1 MVEPLKSHE
10 FDNIRDMLESVCGI
24 VLKNDQ
30 DYLVETRLSELAN
43 EIGVTDFGAL
53 YRKVTADESL
63 LARVVDAMTT
73 NETLWFRD
81 DSCWKTL
88 GEKIIPDLINKI
100 KKDQATVR
108 IWSAASSTGQEPYS
122 LSILIDELTQ
132 QFGNQGL
139 SSKFQIIATDIS
151 PTVLEMAKKARY
163 DQFTIGRGLSKVR
176 LEKYFTQG
184 KNHWEL
190 KPEIQSRVEFRK
202 FNLLESFFL
211 LGKFDLVLCRNVA
224 IYFSSDFKQ
233 DLFQKISSALNSD
246 GLMILG
252 ATESLFGLKTNFESL
267 SFETG
272 MYHKVKN

>member
-1 MVEPLKSHE
+1 MVEPLKPHE
-10 FDNIRDMLESVCGI
+10 FDKIRAMLESVCGI

-30 DYLVETRLSELAN
+30 DYLVETRLTELAN
-43 EIGVTDFGAL
+43 EIGVADFGEFH
-53 YRKVTADESL
+53 RKVIVNESL

-88 GEKIIPDLINKI
+88 GEKIIPDLIKKI
-100 KKDQATVR
+100 KNDQTTVR

-151 PTVLEMAKKARY
+151 PTVLETAKKAKY
-163 DQFTIGRGLSKVR
+163 DPFTIGRGLSKTR
-176 LEKYFTQG
+176 LEKYFIKG
-184 KNHWEL
+184 INHWEL
-190 KPEIQSRVEFRK
+190 KPNIQSRVEFRK
-202 FNLLESFFL
+202 FNLMESFFL

-224 IYFSSDFKQ
+224 IYFSNDFKQ
-233 DLFQKISSALNSD
+233 DLFKKISMALNP
-246 GLMILG
+246 GGVMILG
-252 ATESLFGLKTNFESL
+252 ATESLFGLKTNYESL

-272 MYHKVKN
+272 MYHRVKL